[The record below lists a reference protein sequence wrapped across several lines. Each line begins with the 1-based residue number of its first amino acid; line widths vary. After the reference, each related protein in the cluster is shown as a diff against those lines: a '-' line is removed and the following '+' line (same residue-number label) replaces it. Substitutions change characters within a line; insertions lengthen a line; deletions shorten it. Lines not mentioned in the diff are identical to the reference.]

1 MSITIFVTFSVIVA
15 ASLMRRHAR
24 RSREEQYL
32 SPSGLRSL
40 HARIATVM
48 IVEHPAPAS
57 GTEDIALHVAR
68 SSSHLAPTLRLP
80 AGRHVTT
87 SRERCSSRHSLR
99 LIKKPL
105 NFKQLTLEP

>member
-1 MSITIFVTFSVIVA
+1 MSITIFVTFSAIVA
-15 ASLMRRHAR
+15 ACLMRRRAR
-24 RSREEQYL
+24 RSREDQYL

-48 IVEHPAPAS
+48 IVEHPTPAP
-57 GTEDIALHVAR
+57 GTEDVALHLGR
-68 SSSHLAPTLRLP
+68 STSHLALSTLPLP

-87 SRERCSSRHSLR
+87 SLEGCSSRHSLR

-105 NFKQLTLEP
+105 NFKRLAP